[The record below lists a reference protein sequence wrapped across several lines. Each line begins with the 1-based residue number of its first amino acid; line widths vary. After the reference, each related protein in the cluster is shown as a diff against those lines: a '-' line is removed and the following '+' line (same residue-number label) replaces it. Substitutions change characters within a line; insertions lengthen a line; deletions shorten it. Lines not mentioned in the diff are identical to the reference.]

1 MVNIIKE
8 DISKN
13 EKQELIKQYE
23 EKLKDVD
30 KRIDLKFDLIIDSI
44 FKMKNQIK
52 QDIVTEEI
60 SSFYVDT
67 NDLSLKDEDLSDDI
81 ESEQMIKEVNNF
93 ILMSN
98 DDIDYI
104 IEDSVMKAFNN

>member
-67 NDLSLKDEDLSDDI
+67 DDLSLKDEDLSDDI

-104 IEDSVMKAFNN
+104 IEDNVMKVFNN